1 MVFVDL
7 EKAYQKIAREVIWHV
22 LENKH
27 VNKRCID
34 AVKDVDNG
42 VLTSV
47 RIMREETN
55 ISPTIVSLY

>member
-7 EKAYQKIAREVIWHV
+7 GKAYEKIAREVIWHV

-42 VLTSV
+42 VLTS
-47 RIMREETN
+47 EE
-55 ISPTIVSLY
+55 S

>member
-27 VNKRCID
+27 VNKRYID